1 MLKIQLCL
9 ASCAVT
15 PRCWSFSCP
24 TQLFLVLGRVVAALL
39 CVFILCPAHYT
50 HNPATLAP
58 CQAHSEASGFPA
70 GNTLTRSWLLKCRL
84 NCFVWGGKPCI
95 SIKWA
100 FQAKHIHALAAIES
114 GPAVLSVSQGGFY
127 LVYLL
132 NAVKKKTKMKGHISG
147 SVRCETITPD
157 FQRSA
162 WCFHS
167 PANFLIGQFVTR
179 VKLPSTSKIHFG

>member
-1 MLKIQLCL
+1 MFGFLCSDSQVL
-9 ASCAVT
+9 ILLVSHTAFPCAGPCCGCTAVCVHSLSSPLHTQPSNSCTLPSSLWGQRLPSWQHSDSLVA
-15 PRCWSFSCP
+15 PEMS
-24 TQLFLVLGRVVAALL
+24 TQLL
-39 CVFILCPAHYT
+39 
-50 HNPATLAP
+50 
-58 CQAHSEASGFPA
+58 
-70 GNTLTRSWLLKCRL
+70 RL
-84 NCFVWGGKPCI
+84 GGKPCI

-157 FQRSA
+157 FQRST